1 MKSNHSAEIADHIFS
16 LRHLVHKA
24 FGKPFHFD
32 SEITPVAFFIMHL
45 LKKKQPLSM
54 TELSN
59 ELGIPKPNI
68 TVLVDKIIE
77 NKFAERIH
85 NNDDRRL
92 VMISL
97 TKKGYDFLESTQ
109 KNYQEQIKN
118 KLQALPEKEL
128 IQFAEALQVV
138 KNTLTKLKSNE

>member
-1 MKSNHSAEIADHIFS
+1 
-16 LRHLVHKA
+16 
-24 FGKPFHFD
+24 
-32 SEITPVAFFIMHL
+32 
-45 LKKKQPLSM
+45 M

-118 KLQALPEKEL
+118 KLQALPEKDL